1 VLHRKPKTEVARLTD
16 EIVDTINVNVR
27 RPMDEIIGALRF
39 VGRLR
44 FKSAEAERAVAKML
58 RAELFPR
65 MREGLSGMAPLSEL
79 SSAVLQLKRDLR
91 AIADLDVADETP
103 TGGNAPCPN

>member
-1 VLHRKPKTEVARLTD
+1 MLRRKPKTEVARLAD
-16 EIVDTINVNVR
+16 EIVDTLNAKVR

-44 FKSAEAERAVAKML
+44 FKSAEAERVVAAML
-58 RAELFPR
+58 RAELLPR
-65 MREGLSGMAPLSEL
+65 MQEGLSGMAGLSEL

-91 AIADLDVADETP
+91 AIADMDLAEETP
-103 TGGNAPCPN
+103 TGGNAPWPS